1 MRTILILYIMILSSL
16 YTNAV
21 VIKRGAGRKEIRT
34 KQLKYQHY
42 SNIFND
48 YGWSYPDIKSLPV
61 NFSNESFN
69 FNFKGSS
76 FDLHRNADGSISL
89 TSNGANLGT
98 SKEQTSNGD
107 IYFDKHI
114 LGNKTIMRQRWVP
127 YTHYVSRMVPVTKY
141 RSVTTYVYD
150 YSTKSSRAQ
159 SSQQMYTSY
168 EMRSTAQTDYR
179 WEVYAELV
187 IDVPKYQ
194 YYDFTLS
201 DSTNIIL
208 YRVDNNY
215 YLQNVSYI
223 YAEDNDGLKYILID
237 NNMNG
242 SYTDVQDRIMFSS
255 WNPYSKNSSYRKS
268 LFLVSNKWYEINYL
282 STEYFLDFATT
293 ADVLT
298 MDYKN
303 DKYISGSD
311 KGKIFFKNLPEKA
324 TFQINGKRYAL
335 NDRERGFKSEYGMYK
350 ITIKKRGY
358 LDYDTVVV
366 VDEKSP
372 AAIISYKNTDIA
384 STVEIQ
390 NIYSDGY
397 FVNVSNNRGFR
408 KTFYNLNK
416 IEVPVGFNNFEIQTD
431 GITVAKNLRSSAEG
445 QNAID
450 FEQELKTQIP
460 PEEEKKK

>member
-1 MRTILILYIMILSSL
+1 
-16 YTNAV
+16 
-21 VIKRGAGRKEIRT
+21 
-34 KQLKYQHY
+34 
-42 SNIFND
+42 
-48 YGWSYPDIKSLPV
+48 
-61 NFSNESFN
+61 
-69 FNFKGSS
+69 
-76 FDLHRNADGSISL
+76 
-89 TSNGANLGT
+89 
-98 SKEQTSNGD
+98 
-107 IYFDKHI
+107 
-114 LGNKTIMRQRWVP
+114 
-127 YTHYVSRMVPVTKY
+127 
-141 RSVTTYVYD
+141 
-150 YSTKSSRAQ
+150 
-159 SSQQMYTSY
+159 MYTSH

-187 IDVPKYQ
+187 IDVPKYK